1 MPELYG
7 DLSSDTIVFHLMKGR
22 ACVRKDQNSSSKVS
36 LPEADA
42 VAGGVTAVTRSL
54 HVLEAFEMGEPDLP
68 LAELSRRTGLH
79 NSTVLRL
86 ARTLALSGYMVQNES
101 GAWRLGPAAGWL
113 GARYQA
119 GFDVNNV
126 VEPTLRELS
135 RLTQESASFYVREGD
150 VRACISRVEG
160 PQAVRH
166 HVRIGAR
173 LPLNLGSP
181 GRIILAFS
189 GEPGKTYEEIRRRGY
204 LISVGGAGSRRG
216 KCFRASLQLALA
228 SPWFHLHLG
237 THVEAQQGETG
248 APRPGGCRRREQTLL
263 CIGRG
268 GGPQHAE
275 GGLHMAPM
283 TSLGKRRIA
292 SPQANA
298 SPGSPIN
305 CIAPR
310 ALEQLSRRCRARPP
324 ARGSPSPPPSPWA
337 AARLRPKL
345 PSGNLP

>member
-1 MPELYG
+1 ML
-7 DLSSDTIVFHLMKGR
+7 
-22 ACVRKDQNSSSKVS
+22 RKAKIDSGK
-36 LPEADA
+36 LPLPKPDA
-42 VAGGVTAVTRSL
+42 GVGGVTAVTRAL
-54 HVLEAFEMGEPDLP
+54 QVLEAFQVGEPDLP

-135 RLTQESASFYVREGD
+135 RVTQESASFYVREGD

-173 LPLNLGSP
+173 LPLKLGSP

-189 GEPGKTYEEIRRRGY
+189 GEPGKVYEEIRRRGY
-204 LISVGGAGSRRG
+204 LISVGEREADVASVSAPVFSLHWRLLGSICISGPVSRLS
-216 KCFRASLQLALA
+216 KAKLETNARAVVDAANRLSYALA
-228 SPWFHLHLG
+228 G
-237 THVEAQQGETG
+237 
-248 APRPGGCRRREQTLL
+248 
-263 CIGRG
+263 
-268 GGPQHAE
+268 
-275 GGLHMAPM
+275 
-283 TSLGKRRIA
+283 
-292 SPQANA
+292 
-298 SPGSPIN
+298 
-305 CIAPR
+305 
-310 ALEQLSRRCRARPP
+310 
-324 ARGSPSPPPSPWA
+324 A
-337 AARLRPKL
+337 AAPNTPKVISTWH
-345 PSGNLP
+345 P

>member
-1 MPELYG
+1 MP
-7 DLSSDTIVFHLMKGR
+7 
-22 ACVRKDQNSSSKVS
+22 RKNETGASKVS

-42 VAGGVTAVTRSL
+42 VAGGVIAVTRAL
-54 HVLEAFEMGEPDLP
+54 HVMEAFQMGEPDLP

-126 VEPTLRELS
+126 VEP
-135 RLTQESASFYVREGD
+135 TQESASFYVREGD

-204 LISVGGAGSRRG
+204 LISVGEREADVASVSAPVFSLHWRLLGSICISGPMSRLDKAKLERHA
-216 KCFRASLQLALA
+216 RAVVDAANRLSYALA
-228 SPWFHLHLG
+228 G
-237 THVEAQQGETG
+237 
-248 APRPGGCRRREQTLL
+248 
-263 CIGRG
+263 
-268 GGPQHAE
+268 
-275 GGLHMAPM
+275 
-283 TSLGKRRIA
+283 
-292 SPQANA
+292 
-298 SPGSPIN
+298 
-305 CIAPR
+305 
-310 ALEQLSRRCRARPP
+310 
-324 ARGSPSPPPSPWA
+324 A
-337 AARLRPKL
+337 AAPNTPKVVSTWH
-345 PSGNLP
+345 P